1 MEAMN
6 AGRLEEAPPA
16 GSVERTAAAASVL
29 PWYRRVAFWRAVA
42 GMALAI
48 AIGCAIVAAEF
59 SSTLLTRTLHY
70 HRRLRQLT
78 SNLTAMRG
86 KIASADREIA
96 GMRTAAEVDDSLR
109 RIIAEPDSRLI
120 KLEAPGRATTPN
132 GVVGFSP
139 GLRRA
144 AIEIGGLP
152 KLPGDGA
159 YTLWWMCGKRGPL
172 RAGQMSP
179 GAADKAALMIGL
191 PAGGESIEGAIV
203 TTDLTTDS
211 QASIARPSS
220 VLVLKGA
227 VLPSPGRS
235 GSPKHKGG

>member
-1 MEAMN
+1 MEARN
-6 AGRLEEAPPA
+6 AGRLKEAPPA
-16 GSVERTAAAASVL
+16 ASVERMAAPASVP

-59 SSTLLTRTLHY
+59 SSTLIARTLHY
-70 HRRLRQLT
+70 HHRLRQLT

-86 KIASADREIA
+86 KIASDDREIA
-96 GMRTAAEVDDSLR
+96 GMRTAAEVDDGLR

-120 KLEAPGRATTPN
+120 KLEAPGRAAAPN
-132 GVVGFSP
+132 GVIAFSP

-152 KLPGDGA
+152 KLPGGGA
-159 YTLWWMCGKRGPL
+159 YTLWWTFGKRGPL
-172 RAGQMSP
+172 MAGRIS

-191 PAGGESIEGAIV
+191 PAGGESIEGAII
-203 TTDLTTDS
+203 TIDSTTDS

-220 VLVLKGA
+220 ALVLKGA
-227 VLPSPGRS
+227 VLPSRARS
-235 GSPKHKGG
+235 WSPKHQGG